1 MELVIIVV
9 GFLIDRLTK
18 IWALNAF
25 KNTQEIVL
33 IKGFFSFMYIENKG
47 AAWSIFLGKT
57 VFLII
62 FTFIIL
68 CGIIYYLLKYRPKS
82 KIMRTALSLIIAGA
96 VGNLFDRVLY
106 KHVVDFIYFHYKDV
120 YSYPVFNFADICV
133 VVGTVLLMIC
143 ILRNDSKR

>member
-47 AAWSIFLGKT
+47 AAWSILLGKT

-120 YSYPVFNFADICV
+120 YSYPIFNFADICV